1 MRTVRLQ
8 NVCALSKLHHML
20 ITLLH
25 QIVLYHTSNF
35 LLPRY
40 LRHEQKSLMAV
51 SREAIF
57 DSRVEWGPLPNFKSL
72 KGDRSDKNSDKNNN
86 KQAADKVTAE
96 KPKGNR
102 RMF

>member
-1 MRTVRLQ
+1 
-8 NVCALSKLHHML
+8 
-20 ITLLH
+20 
-25 QIVLYHTSNF
+25 
-35 LLPRY
+35 
-40 LRHEQKSLMAV
+40 MAV

-72 KGDRSDKNSDKNNN
+72 KGDRNERSDKNNN